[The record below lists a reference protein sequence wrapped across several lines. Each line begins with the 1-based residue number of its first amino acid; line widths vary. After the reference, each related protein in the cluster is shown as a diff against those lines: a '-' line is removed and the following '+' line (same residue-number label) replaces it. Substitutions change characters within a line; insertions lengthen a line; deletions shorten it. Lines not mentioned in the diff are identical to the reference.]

1 MEQNRLYESL
11 QQEKQA
17 QIIYTTVK
25 DIILE
30 EVIKNLLSAQRAAS
44 ERGDAKSVV
53 SITKY
58 LLKIAEQFKDVMID
72 ISPKS
77 NK

>member
-1 MEQNRLYESL
+1 MKKIPSHDSF
-11 QQEKQA
+11 QQEKHDQKM
-17 QIIYTTVK
+17 YTTIK

-30 EVIKNLLSAQRAAS
+30 DVIKNLLSAQRVAS
-44 ERGDAKSVV
+44 ERGDSKGIII
-53 SITKY
+53 ITKY